1 MADLTERDLTVI
13 QETHDTVL
21 EIKVVLLGK
30 NGDEGLCGDVKYLQR
45 DHSKLKQIVWI
56 LIGVLAGFGIITS
69 TTWGIL
75 RAIGG

>member
-45 DHSKLKQIVWI
+45 DHSRLKQHFLI
-56 LIGVLAGFGIITS
+56 LV
-69 TTWGIL
+69 GIL
-75 RAIGG
+75 GGSGIFGGGIYGLIKLFK